1 MAQENPFPQ
10 VAIALVEDDE
20 DDYILLEDYL
30 NDFRWAEATLEWV
43 DNYTD
48 GLALLLENRHD
59 VYLLDYRLGGQTGLE
74 LLQAALERGCR
85 GPVIVLTGQ
94 GDREIDL
101 AVMESGAVDYL
112 IKENI
117 DGETLERAIRYAI
130 HRKRVEMELAE
141 MQRRLADSQ
150 EEERLHLARELH
162 DGPLQELLGVRLYM
176 GALVNAVPEI
186 APRVAQVQEQIQH
199 VVDTL
204 RTLCGELRPPSLPYF
219 GLDKAI
225 NSYLQRF
232 RSLHSEIEIDMDLDK
247 GGEVLDPGTR
257 LALYR
262 IFQNAM
268 ANVAHHAQ
276 ASRIRIELH
285 VDSRQIFLQI
295 SDDGKGFQ
303 VPHNWMNMARQG
315 HYGLLGATERAESI
329 GGRLSVHS
337 EPGRGTT
344 LVVMAPRH
352 PVEQAVAPILSERA
366 GQGTGARE
374 GEANG

>member
-1 MAQENPFPQ
+1 MAQENTFQ
-10 VAIALVEDDE
+10 KVTIALVEDDE

-74 LLQAALERGCR
+74 LLQAALELGCR
-85 GPVIVLTGQ
+85 GPVIVLTGK
-94 GDREIDL
+94 GDRTIDL

-112 IKENI
+112 IKENM

-130 HRKRVEMELAE
+130 YRKRSEMELAE

-162 DGPLQELLGVRLYM
+162 DGPLQELLGIRLHM
-176 GALVNAVPEI
+176 GALTNALPEA
-186 APRVAQVQEQIQH
+186 APRVAQMQEQVQH
-199 VVDTL
+199 IVDTL
-204 RTLCGELRPPSLPYF
+204 RNLCGELRPPSLPHF
-219 GLDKAI
+219 GLDKVI
-225 NSYLQRF
+225 GSYVQKF
-232 RSLHSEIEIDMDLDK
+232 RNLHSEIEIDMDLDK
-247 GGEVLDPGTR
+247 GGETLDPNTR

-268 ANVAHHAQ
+268 ANIANHAQ
-276 ASRIRIELH
+276 ATRIRIEVH
-285 VDSRQIFLQI
+285 VDSHQIVMQI
-295 SDDGKGFQ
+295 ADDGKGFR
-303 VPHNWMNMARQG
+303 VPHSLMTMARQG
-315 HYGLLGATERAESI
+315 HYGLLGASERAESI

-337 EPGRGTT
+337 EPGQGTT
-344 LVVMAPRH
+344 VIVVAPRH
-352 PVEQAVAPILSERA
+352 PTNPTIVPILLE
-366 GQGTGARE
+366 RE
-374 GEANG
+374 GETNG